1 MLVNSGLL
9 QIIEIL
15 YKTLEWDLGS
25 TVVYLQSVVTFD
37 QVLIENVCSLTVY
50 WIEQRNFKRNCSVYQ
65 WCMEWKLLHHICIV
79 ELEDYFAFV
88 IKVF

>member
-25 TVVYLQSVVTFD
+25 SVVYLQSVVTFD
-37 QVLIENVCSLTVY
+37 QVLMADVAVLLYIGLSREILSVTAVY
-50 WIEQRNFKRNCSVYQ
+50 TSGVWSGNCFIIFAALNL
-65 WCMEWKLLHHICIV
+65 KTILL
-79 ELEDYFAFV
+79 L
-88 IKVF
+88 